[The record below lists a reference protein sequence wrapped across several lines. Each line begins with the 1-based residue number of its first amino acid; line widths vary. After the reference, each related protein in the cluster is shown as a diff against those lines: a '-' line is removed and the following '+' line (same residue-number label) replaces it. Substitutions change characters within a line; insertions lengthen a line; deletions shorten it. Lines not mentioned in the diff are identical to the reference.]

1 MKAQLGKPTGLAL
14 ALLAALLATFFAM
27 GVFSVA
33 QAQTPT
39 HSASRSFSA
48 TTVAPGGEV
57 VVTINV
63 SGYGNYG
70 VVEETLPTGFS
81 YVDSNGADGFVRGA
95 LVEFLLIG
103 GSVNSFTYTVTAS
116 DTEGSY
122 RFDGDFETRVEGA
135 DISVD
140 ISGATTVTVAAATNG
155 GNGDGTDEASP
166 VTLSSQEPGAAVRIE
181 IEADA
186 GVKVPAG
193 EDINIKL
200 KSFDLPDT
208 ISESHV
214 LFSDG
219 DAGAAD
225 SYTGNPSEARI
236 SGGDTIILTVP
247 STLPNGEANP
257 KGVTGRYK
265 IVIKQSAGI
274 TNPTAG
280 GMYTVEVDDMDAD
293 VEKPEV
299 QINRVVKL
307 SATSGTRGTET
318 TATFKGFANG
328 SATVF
333 LNDPNR
339 DDPNIGP
346 DASSKHGEVM
356 ITDNTGTLEIDTTS
370 SSFKANQD
378 NTITAQDA
386 AGNDQD
392 VSATLTIS
400 AKAVVDPE
408 ESPVSKEVTINLSD
422 WPATNPVTKVTIGS
436 SDVTPST
443 TVTTDDDGSAEF
455 KVMVPAGA
463 NRGTQTVKVT
473 GTEVD
478 DSTPSATASLNVGV
492 LALTIQPTMVVPGQ
506 QITIQGSGFKSGD
519 KITMVEIGNQTA
531 DVEATANSAGN
542 VVISVNAPSDP
553 DTAGIGSGK
562 KTVSV
567 SADGV
572 RADGDASSGRVAEG
586 EIELHEPA
594 ITLSPETSRRG
605 TTVSVSGSGFP
616 SGDLVQIKYTNND
629 SSVTVAAGSA
639 DASGAVSIDFTVPSY
654 ANIGAKHDVE
664 ATSVGI
670 FKGVTAKAT
679 HETPGATVTL
689 SSDSVASG
697 ENITIT
703 GLNFPAFA
711 TVAVMEIGGVDVRPV
726 PAPATSIDGDFTSTV
741 LVPQKELG
749 NQTVSIRV
757 SQTTITTFL
766 ELVTVTVSRAPAD
779 VFASLG
785 DRLVRVWYLERS
797 TQVWSFYDPD
807 SDVAAFNTLTEVS
820 SGQNVSIIIS
830 SGANIGFQDKT
841 LYPGTNPIALD

>member
-1 MKAQLGKPTGLAL
+1 MKAQLGRPTGLAL

-33 QAQTPT
+33 LANS
-39 HSASRSFSA
+39 HNAERSFSA
-48 TTVAPGGEV
+48 NTVEPGDPL
-57 VVTINV
+57 VVTIALSDY
-63 SGYGNYG
+63 SGFPS
-70 VVEETLPTGFS
+70 VIETLPTGFT
-81 YVDSNGADGFVRGA
+81 YVSSDALLATPLAGGNQVRLA
-95 LVEFLLIG
+95 
-103 GSVNSFTYTVTAS
+103 GSANFTYTVTAP
-116 DTEGSY
+116 DAEGTY
-122 RFDGDFETRVEGA
+122 DFSGTFTFG
-135 DISVD
+135 SNPSTTVD
-140 ISGATTVTVAAATNG
+140 VGGATTVTVAAATNG
-155 GNGDGTDEASP
+155 GNGDGNGGTDSAI
-166 VTLSSQEPGAAVRIE
+166 TLSSQEPGAAVRIE

-186 GVKVPAG
+186 GDKVPPG

-200 KSFDLPDT
+200 ASFDLPET
-208 ISESHV
+208 MAESHV
-214 LFSDG
+214 LFS
-219 DAGAAD
+219 GAAG

-247 STLPNGEANP
+247 STLPNGNANLN
-257 KGVTGRYK
+257 GVTGRYK
-265 IVIKQSAGI
+265 VVIKQSAGI

-422 WPATNPVTKVTIGS
+422 WPATNAVTKVTIGS

-572 RADGDASSGRVAEG
+572 RADGDPSSGRVAEG
-586 EIELHEPA
+586 EIEIHKPA
-594 ITLSPETSRRG
+594 ITLDPETSRRG
-605 TTVSVSGSGFP
+605 TTVNVSGSGFP

-664 ATSVGI
+664 ATSVGV

-697 ENITIT
+697 ENITIA

-807 SDVAAFNTLTEVS
+807 PDVAAFNTLTEVS

>member
-1 MKAQLGKPTGLAL
+1 MF
-14 ALLAALLATFFAM
+14 AALVLAGAL
-27 GVFSVA
+27 GVFAFSTVS
-33 QAQTPT
+33 AQTT
-39 HSASRSFSA
+39 SDDVTRSFSA
-48 TTVAPGGEV
+48 SQVAPGGTVDVTITLVDPDGILVDVMETLPDGWNYQSVSPDDV
-57 VVTINV
+57 VVTE
-63 SGYGNYG
+63 SGQTISFEVFKFG
-70 VVEETLPTGFS
+70 S
-81 YVDSNGADGFVRGA
+81 VDSV
-95 LVEFLLIG
+95 
-103 GSVNSFTYTVTAS
+103 TYTVTAPDTAGS
-116 DTEGSY
+116 DTFAGT
-122 RFDGDFETRVEGA
+122 F
-135 DISVD
+135 SVPSGVSD
-140 ISGATTVTVAAATNG
+140 VPIGGATTVTVAAATTG
-155 GNGDGTDEASP
+155 GNGGGNGGTDSAIK
-166 VTLSSQEPGAAVRIE
+166 LSSQEPGAAVRIE
-181 IEADA
+181 ISANAVAE
-186 GVKVPAG
+186 VTPG

-200 KSFDLPDT
+200 ASFDLPET
-208 ISESHV
+208 MAESHV
-214 LFSDG
+214 LFS
-219 DAGAAD
+219 GAAG
-225 SYTGNPSEARI
+225 SYTGNPSEARV

-247 STLPNGEANP
+247 STLPNGNANTN
-257 KGVTGRYK
+257 GVTGRYK
-265 IVIKQSAGI
+265 VVIKQSAGI

-280 GMYTVEVDDMDAD
+280 GMYTVEVGDMDAD
-293 VEKPEV
+293 DEKPEV
-299 QINRVVKL
+299 TINRVIKL
-307 SATSGTRGTET
+307 SATSGTRGTMT

-339 DDPNIGP
+339 DDPDIGP

-370 SSFKANQD
+370 SNFKANQD
-378 NTITAQDA
+378 NVITATDA
-386 AGNDQD
+386 AGNSQN

-422 WPATNPVTKVTIGS
+422 WPPINAVTEVKIGA
-436 SDVTPST
+436 SDVTDSINPST
-443 TVTTDDDGSAEF
+443 AGMTDGDGSAEF

-473 GTEVD
+473 GTKVD

-506 QITIQGSGFKSGD
+506 QITIQGSGFVSGD

-586 EIELHEPA
+586 EIEIHEPA
-594 ITLSPETSRRG
+594 ITLDPETSRRG
-605 TTVSVSGSGFP
+605 TTVNVSGSGFP

-664 ATSVGI
+664 ATSVGV

-807 SDVAAFNTLTEVS
+807 PDVAAFNTLTEVS

>member
-14 ALLAALLATFFAM
+14 ALLSTLLATLFAM

-33 QAQTPT
+33 LANE

-48 TTVAPGGEV
+48 TTVTPGGEITVNIALSEYGAIGRV
-57 VVTINV
+57 V
-63 SGYGNYG
+63 
-70 VVEETLPTGFS
+70 ETLPQGFS
-81 YVDSNGADGFVRGA
+81 LVSGSVRGGLLRPNGNQVVEVALVGAGVENVEYKVTAPSEPGGPFTFTGNFENSDRESVAIGGVDGADM
-95 LVEFLLIG
+95 
-103 GSVNSFTYTVTAS
+103 
-116 DTEGSY
+116 
-122 RFDGDFETRVEGA
+122 
-135 DISVD
+135 
-140 ISGATTVTVAAATNG
+140 VTVAADATG
-155 GNGDGTDEASP
+155 GNGEPEPGI
-166 VTLSSQEPGAAVRIE
+166 TLSSQEPGAAVRIE

-186 GVKVPAG
+186 VAEVTPG

-200 KSFDLPDT
+200 KSFDLPET
-208 ISESHV
+208 MAESHV
-214 LFSDG
+214 LFS
-219 DAGAAD
+219 GAAG

-247 STLPNGEANP
+247 STLPNGNANLN
-257 KGVTGRYK
+257 GVTGRYK
-265 IVIKQSAGI
+265 VVIKQSAGI

-280 GMYTVEVDDMDAD
+280 GMYTVEVGDMDAD
-293 VEKPEV
+293 DEKPEV
-299 QINRVVKL
+299 TINRVIKL
-307 SATSGTRGTET
+307 SETSGTRGTMT

-339 DDPNIGP
+339 DDPDIGP

-370 SSFKANQD
+370 SNFKANQD
-378 NTITAQDA
+378 NVITATDA
-386 AGNDQD
+386 AGNSQN

-422 WPATNPVTKVTIGS
+422 WPATNAVTKVTIGS

-443 TVTTDDDGSAEF
+443 AVTTDDDGSAEF
-455 KVMVPAGA
+455 EVMVPAGA

-542 VVISVNAPSDP
+542 VVISVDTPSDP

-572 RADGDASSGRVAEG
+572 RADGDPSSGRVAEG
-586 EIELHEPA
+586 EIEIHKPA
-594 ITLSPETSRRG
+594 ITLDPETSRRG
-605 TTVSVSGSGFP
+605 TTVNVSGSGFP
-616 SGDLVQIKYTNND
+616 SGDLVQIMYTNND

-664 ATSVGI
+664 ATSVGV
-670 FKGVTAKAT
+670 FKDVTAKAT

-807 SDVAAFNTLTEVS
+807 PDVAAFNTLTEVS

>member
-1 MKAQLGKPTGLAL
+1 MKAQLGRPTGLAL
-14 ALLAALLATFFAM
+14 ALLATLLATFLAM
-27 GVFSVA
+27 GVFPVA
-33 QAQTPT
+33 QANEHEP
-39 HSASRSFSA
+39 SASRSFSGSA
-48 TTVAPGGEV
+48 VSGSDADGYTVAAGGEV
-57 VVTINV
+57 VVTIAIEGDHDEATIVEAWPEGFILDTSSLPNFPSLGATYV
-63 SGYGNYG
+63 TGNDGRSFIVRKASG
-70 VVEETLPTGFS
+70 ELPDFS
-81 YVDSNGADGFVRGA
+81 YM
-95 LVEFLLIG
+95 
-103 GSVNSFTYTVTAS
+103 VTAPQQTGGPHS
-116 DTEGSY
+116 FQGVFRGKVGTMAFS
-122 RFDGDFETRVEGA
+122 GDIA
-135 DISVD
+135 D
-140 ISGATTVTVAAATNG
+140 ATMITVVAAATG
-155 GNGDGTDEASP
+155 GNGGGNGEPGTGI
-166 VTLSSQEPGAAVRIE
+166 TLSSQEPGAAVRIE

-186 GVKVPAG
+186 GDKVPPG

-200 KSFDLPDT
+200 ASFDLPET
-208 ISESHV
+208 MAESHV
-214 LFSDG
+214 LFS
-219 DAGAAD
+219 GAAD

-247 STLPNGEANP
+247 STLPNGNANLN
-257 KGVTGRYK
+257 GVTGRYK
-265 IVIKQSAGI
+265 VVIKQSAGI

-422 WPATNPVTKVTIGS
+422 WPATNAVTKVTIGS

-586 EIELHEPA
+586 EIEIHEPA
-594 ITLSPETSRRG
+594 ITLEPGDQPSRNYRERQRERLPVRRSGPDQVHQQRQLCHRCCRLGRRFGRG
-605 TTVSVSGSGFP
+605 QHRLYRAQLRQYRRQARCRGHVGRNLQGRYCQGYP
-616 SGDLVQIKYTNND
+616 RDAGRHGDL
-629 SSVTVAAGSA
+629 
-639 DASGAVSIDFTVPSY
+639 
-654 ANIGAKHDVE
+654 
-664 ATSVGI
+664 
-670 FKGVTAKAT
+670 
-679 HETPGATVTL
+679 
-689 SSDSVASG
+689 
-697 ENITIT
+697 
-703 GLNFPAFA
+703 
-711 TVAVMEIGGVDVRPV
+711 
-726 PAPATSIDGDFTSTV
+726 
-741 LVPQKELG
+741 ELG
-749 NQTVSIRV
+749 QRSVRREHHHHW
-757 SQTTITTFL
+757 F
-766 ELVTVTVSRAPAD
+766 ELPGLRHCGGN
-779 VFASLG
+779 G
-785 DRLVRVWYLERS
+785 DRRR
-797 TQVWSFYDPD
+797 
-807 SDVAAFNTLTEVS
+807 
-820 SGQNVSIIIS
+820 
-830 SGANIGFQDKT
+830 
-841 LYPGTNPIALD
+841 